1 MMIMVVMAKLYL
13 IQGMFSNLVLV
24 NLVLCC
30 GALSR
35 VQLVTPWTVARQA
48 LLSSV
53 YGDAPGKNTGVGC
66 RALLQGIF
74 PTHVSCIAGRVFT
87 I

>member
-1 MMIMVVMAKLYL
+1 MVVMAKLYL

-35 VQLVTPWTVARQA
+35 VQRFVTPWTVARQA
-48 LLSSV
+48 LLSYV

-66 RALLQGIF
+66 CALLQGIF
-74 PTHVSCIAGRVFT
+74 PTQVSCIAGRVFT